1 MWSIFCNDPMRNH
14 PIEMT
19 PLALAPMCALLMA
32 WPWPVPT
39 DGLPLSVE
47 ERSCSGH
54 RRKTDFDNNPN
65 GFISP
70 SKYADQSPKAFARAI
85 DPHSSSNCHSIRLA
99 IPAKCGRFRGSHIR
113 HEVSAAAIALIRRR
127 AGQCGDLHRCFGEL
141 PILHEGLRST
151 TLMAD
156 GELIYPTP

>member
-1 MWSIFCNDPMRNH
+1 MRNH

-32 WPWPVPT
+32 RPWPAPA

-85 DPHSSSNCHSIRLA
+85 DPHSSSNCHSIASPYRQNA
-99 IPAKCGRFRGSHIR
+99 G
-113 HEVSAAAIALIRRR
+113 VSAVRILGMRS
-127 AGQCGDLHRCFGEL
+127 L
-141 PILHEGLRST
+141 PPLSH
-151 TLMAD
+151 
-156 GELIYPTP
+156 

>member
-113 HEVSAAAIALIRRR
+113 HVVSAAAIALFAGGLANVGICIGVSATLSSMR
-127 AGQCGDLHRCFGEL
+127 ACARQR
-141 PILHEGLRST
+141 
-151 TLMAD
+151 LMAD